1 MIESTFKKNLNNTY
15 GKTVHSKKSFLCYL
29 VMRLEKDMS
38 KKATQLMK
46 LWIQDTQLELILLKA
61 VYVCQRYFFKS
72 SNQVLLKNKE
82 SDFSAIA
89 AWLLQVAMLCIFLSC
104 CLTIVYQERKKDKA
118 WNVTVLNIVVK
129 SH

>member
-1 MIESTFKKNLNNTY
+1 
-15 GKTVHSKKSFLCYL
+15 
-29 VMRLEKDMS
+29 MS

-89 AWLLQVAMLCIFLSC
+89 AWLLQVAML
-104 CLTIVYQERKKDKA
+104 
-118 WNVTVLNIVVK
+118 
-129 SH
+129 

>member
-1 MIESTFKKNLNNTY
+1 
-15 GKTVHSKKSFLCYL
+15 
-29 VMRLEKDMS
+29 MRLEKDMS

-82 SDFSAIA
+82 RFFCNCSMAIA
-89 AWLLQVAMLCIFLSC
+89 GSYALHIPMSC
-104 CLTIVYQERKKDKA
+104 CLKIVYQERKEDKA
-118 WNVTVLNIVVK
+118 WNVTVLSIVVK